1 LREQVYGRL
10 ETETD
15 CSLFLFVLLI
25 TKKQKKER
33 KKDEF
38 IEREIET
45 LTFHSSI
52 PYATSSEIERERVV
66 FLININW

>member
-1 LREQVYGRL
+1 LFSFSLCVVNNKQTK
-10 ETETD
+10 ET
-15 CSLFLFVLLI
+15 
-25 TKKQKKER
+25 

-52 PYATSSEIERERVV
+52 PYATSEIERERVV
-66 FLININW
+66 FLISIN